1 MTSRPVATASN
12 SRAAARQS
20 GFFNDLRCGILG
32 LTKVVGSSY
41 AEAASVCLDDQGHS
55 SPKPMDIIKPEGKET
70 VTINWDPLPARAKG
84 SWDLV
89 DATEWGACGI
99 AALIVCKPRGLA
111 MERAKTGS
119 GIDFWLGSGPLM
131 QRSARL
137 EVSGILSG
145 PERIRERGKQKL
157 NQTQKSAGELPVT
170 VVIVEFSRPES
181 WIADH
186 ER

>member
-1 MTSRPVATASN
+1 MANMNQAATIN
-12 SRAAARQS
+12 L
-20 GFFNDLRCGILG
+20 NDLRCGILG

-99 AALIVCKPRGLA
+99 AALIVCKPRGLE
-111 MERAKTGS
+111 MERAKTPS
-119 GIDFWLGSGPLM
+119 GIDYWLAPGPLM

-145 PERIRERGKQKL
+145 PERIAERARQKL
-157 NQTQKSAGELPVT
+157 KQTQKSAGRLPVT
-170 VVIVEFSRPES
+170 VVVVEFSRSES
-181 WIADH
+181 WIVED
-186 ER
+186 ERKHAS

>member
-1 MTSRPVATASN
+1 
-12 SRAAARQS
+12 
-20 GFFNDLRCGILG
+20 
-32 LTKVVGSSY
+32 
-41 AEAASVCLDDQGHS
+41 
-55 SPKPMDIIKPEGKET
+55 
-70 VTINWDPLPARAKG
+70 
-84 SWDLV
+84 
-89 DATEWGACGI
+89 
-99 AALIVCKPRGLA
+99 

-119 GIDFWLGSGPLM
+119 GIDFWLGPGPLL

-145 PERIRERGKQKL
+145 PERIGERGKQKL